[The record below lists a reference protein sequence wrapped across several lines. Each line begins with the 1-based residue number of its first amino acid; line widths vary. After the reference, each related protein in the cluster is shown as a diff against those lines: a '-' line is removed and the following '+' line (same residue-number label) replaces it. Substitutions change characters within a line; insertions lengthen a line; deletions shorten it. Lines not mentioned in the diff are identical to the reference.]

1 MAEAKQQHII
11 TSIILAAVVG
21 LSGWAWGSVTARVEK
36 TQEVVAA
43 DGQRIMKSETEIVA
57 IKDTLQRL
65 ETKLDKALERK

>member
-36 TQEVVAA
+36 TLDQV
-43 DGQRIMKSETEIVA
+43 GLNSQRIMKSETEIIALRESLVR
-57 IKDTLQRL
+57 I
-65 ETKLDKALERK
+65 ENKLDKALGK